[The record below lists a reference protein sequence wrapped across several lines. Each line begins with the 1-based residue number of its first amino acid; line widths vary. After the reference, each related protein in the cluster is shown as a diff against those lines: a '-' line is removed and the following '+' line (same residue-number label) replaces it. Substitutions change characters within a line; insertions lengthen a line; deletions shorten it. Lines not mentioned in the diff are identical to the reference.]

1 MLLRGDG
8 GQLRWWDEIDAIK
21 CASLFCKLVNLPGQL
36 KLLQLLLLL
45 LQQLLVL
52 VLLLVVLLQL
62 VLQLV
67 VPIAMFWLVSGRSS
81 ISNVSASSWASCPR
95 RESVIPSPPFLVDF
109 RWRPRA

>member
-1 MLLRGDG
+1 LS
-8 GQLRWWDEIDAIK
+8 W
-21 CASLFCKLVNLPGQL
+21 PGQL